1 MIIHENGRHILH
13 YFKSHLE
20 LFLETPLKTLKMSK
34 KINTELLNY
43 KFPENMPKFFTGATG
58 CFEPNLQMVASALQQ
73 S

>member
-1 MIIHENGRHILH
+1 
-13 YFKSHLE
+13 
-20 LFLETPLKTLKMSK
+20 MSK

-43 KFPENMPKFFTGATG
+43 KFPENTPKFFTGANG

>member
-20 LFLETPLKTLKMSK
+20 LFLASPLKTLKTSK

-43 KFPENMPKFFTGATG
+43 KFSGNTPKFFTGATG
-58 CFEPNLQMVASALQQ
+58 FFEPNLQMVVSALQQ